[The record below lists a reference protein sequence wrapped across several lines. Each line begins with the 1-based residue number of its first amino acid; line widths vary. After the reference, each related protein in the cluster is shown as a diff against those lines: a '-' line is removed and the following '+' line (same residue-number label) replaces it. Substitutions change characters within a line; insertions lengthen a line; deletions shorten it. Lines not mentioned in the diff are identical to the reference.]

1 MIQRRLAVVLAGA
14 GLIALQAVAVG
25 AGQPVSARAM
35 ALARLGERVRVVGA
49 DSQTTSVMGFAWSA
63 GNDPLPDVEVQLRN
77 LLSGTVEARS
87 RTSDAGEFLFSDIEG
102 GTYVV
107 ELVNE
112 SGKVV
117 ALGAPFTV
125 APGETIATFVRLAL
139 PAPWFTN
146 VMSNTAA
153 ATVST
158 AAGIGI
164 AAVEPTAGIGT
175 AAVKPTAGSAS
186 PDR

>member
-1 MIQRRLAVVLAGA
+1 MFDRRLAILLVGASLLALRPAVL
-14 GLIALQAVAVG
+14 G
-25 AGQPVSARAM
+25 AGQRASARET
-35 ALARLGERVRVVGA
+35 ALARLGERVRVIGSETRA
-49 DSQTTSVMGFAWSA
+49 TSVMGFAWSA
-63 GNDPLPDVEVQLRN
+63 SNEPLPDVEVQLRN
-77 LLSGTVEARS
+77 LLTGLVEARS

-125 APGETIATFVRLAL
+125 APGETVATFVRLAL
-139 PAPWFTN
+139 PAPWFAN

-153 ATVST
+153 AAVST

-164 AAVEPTAGIGT
+164 AAVEPPGQ
-175 AAVKPTAGSAS
+175 SAS
-186 PDR
+186 ADR

>member
-1 MIQRRLAVVLAGA
+1 MFHRRLVVLLAGA
-14 GLIALQAVAVG
+14 GLVAVQMAAQG
-25 AGQPVSARAM
+25 AGQQISPRAA
-35 ALARLGERVRVVGA
+35 ALARLGERVRVIA
-49 DSQTTSVMGFAWSA
+49 MDTRATSVMGFAWSA
-63 GNDPLPDVEVQLRN
+63 SNDPLPDVEVQLRN
-77 LLSGTVEARS
+77 LLSGTVEART
-87 RTSDAGEFLFSDIEG
+87 RTSNAGEFLFGDIEG

-125 APGETIATFVRLAL
+125 APGETVATFVRLAL
-139 PAPWFTN
+139 PAPWFTTAL
-146 VMSNTAA
+146 SNTAA
-153 ATVST
+153 AAVST

-164 AAVEPTAGIGT
+164 VGVEPPIST
-175 AAVKPTAGSAS
+175 SS